1 MLLINQSGIQRC
13 YGSAPGDPSFYT
25 LRSFF
30 LSLRYEGA
38 PSTIFHSRGDLIALM
53 THSSLLEHPFCPMLP
68 VACSTLLGADLSSH
82 SRFDFLFFAINS
94 WDRPFNF
101 RGYYTFYRAN
111 SDPLSIPNIS
121 ASPSGLAPTQLF
133 IPADIPSLPWD
144 RL

>member
-1 MLLINQSGIQRC
+1 MLLINQSRIQRC

-53 THSSLLEHPFCPMLP
+53 THSSLLEHSYCLMLP
-68 VACSTLLGADLSSH
+68 VACSSLFHSDHSSY

-94 WDRPFNF
+94 WDRPFNLS
-101 RGYYTFYRAN
+101 RSEERRVGRECRCTFA
-111 SDPLSIPNIS
+111 
-121 ASPSGLAPTQLF
+121 
-133 IPADIPSLPWD
+133 W
-144 RL
+144 